1 MSTELQD
8 RLIYRSTPG
17 AVRFAWRVVLLSIG
31 LVAFIFVIIP
41 FMSRLDDAELAD
53 VEVRKVPE
61 LVEVEDPEEVF
72 EEKKPEVKQKTN
84 DPEVQE
90 ISTPPTPPPPALPV
104 NIEVSTAPTSVSLFV
119 DSDFKADLDFEVETI
134 VAVAAKSPVKTV
146 SKTPP
151 VKIVRPSTNYESV
164 FSENQVDE
172 KAQRVRYIPPI
183 YPTRA
188 RRRNITGKVVIDCV
202 IDTQGKVTNAKITK
216 SFPNGYFEKSCLNV
230 LPKLTYKPA
239 KKNGRAVKQRTILTF
254 EFGLQK

>member
-1 MSTELQD
+1 MNTGLQD
-8 RLIYRSTPG
+8 RLIYRSTRG

-31 LVAFIFVIIP
+31 LVAFMFVIIP
-41 FMSRLDDAELAD
+41 FMSKLDEAEIAD

-61 LVEVEDPEEVF
+61 LVEIEEREKVF
-72 EEKKPEVKQKTN
+72 EEKKPEVKQETSA
-84 DPEVQE
+84 PEVQE

-104 NIEVSTAPTSVSLFV
+104 NIEVSSAPTSVSLFV
-119 DSDFKADLDFEVETI
+119 DNDFKAELDFEVETI

-146 SKTPP
+146 TRTPP
-151 VKIVRPSTNYESV
+151 VKIVRPSTNYDSI

-172 KAQRVRYIPPI
+172 KAHRLRYVPPI
-183 YPTRA
+183 YSTRA
-188 RRRNITGKVVIDCV
+188 RRRGITGKVVISCI
-202 IDTQGKVTNAKITK
+202 IDTQGKVTNATITK
-216 SFPNGYFEKSCLNV
+216 SYPTGYFEKSCMNV